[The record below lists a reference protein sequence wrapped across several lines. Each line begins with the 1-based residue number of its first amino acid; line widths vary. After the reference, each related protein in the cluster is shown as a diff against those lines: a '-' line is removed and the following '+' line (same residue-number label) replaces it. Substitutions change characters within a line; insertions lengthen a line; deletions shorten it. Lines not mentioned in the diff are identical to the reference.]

1 MILRDLGIHS
11 IYGRNSQELERSA
24 STLVVT
30 FERYEDQQ
38 RRPPVF
44 ELILTLQNLEQKLPP
59 SHTSISAISQ
69 VTERLDK
76 LDDR

>member
-1 MILRDLGIHS
+1 MILRDLGIH
-11 IYGRNSQELERSA
+11 SQELERSA